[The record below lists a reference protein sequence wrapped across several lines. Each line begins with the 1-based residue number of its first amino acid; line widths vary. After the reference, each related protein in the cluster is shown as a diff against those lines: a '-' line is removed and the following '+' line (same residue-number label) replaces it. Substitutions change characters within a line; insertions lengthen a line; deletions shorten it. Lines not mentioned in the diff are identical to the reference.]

1 MESVFTTDLAT
12 RKLPAQN
19 LSERNKRSCY
29 SLSAVFHNRPHV
41 MRHTTSFLPLAVFFT
56 ALLGSACSLP
66 KYTTVSSEQPPDY
79 YLGESPEVSVVNAE
93 GATRRMQ
100 DIAIQEL
107 RTQSRSNGH
116 FTIENR
122 LDEGIRFDVR
132 QRKMVMTGKDVSVS
146 SDDVFVK
153 FNVVASMKQDGRTT
167 ITRQT
172 GVLGTETEEV
182 PAVVTVMPVTFTVAK
197 GEEVLLSERQYD
209 GRAVWPIEQ
218 GGGDYPPRQQ
228 RYEAAIGK
236 AVESFLEDITPRTV
250 SRRVRLDYSDE
261 NQEPIL
267 DVARNGQVKQAA
279 TQMEEYAQEHPNSSS
294 AYYNL
299 AVLTDAMGQYEQAI
313 EYYDK
318 ALSLGGK
325 DYYTEVKASCQERLQ
340 EQRELET
347 ESSTSEKMEEVSPA
361 STGERNAASDAAPS
375 QMEERPGDGGDDV
388 EWVQTTLNNL
398 GHACGPE
405 DGVMGPNTRSCIR
418 SFQKAND
425 LEVTGKINEATYQK
439 MLEKR

>member
-1 MESVFTTDLAT
+1 LFLA
-12 RKLPAQN
+12 
-19 LSERNKRSCY
+19 
-29 SLSAVFHNRPHV
+29 
-41 MRHTTSFLPLAVFFT
+41 LAVLFAT
-56 ALLGSACSLP
+56 LLWSGCSLP
-66 KYTTVSSEQPPDY
+66 KYTTVNSEQPPDY

-122 LDEGIRFDVR
+122 LDEGVRFDVR

-209 GRAVWPIEQ
+209 GRAVWPIGQ

-228 RYEAAIGK
+228 RFEAAIGK
-236 AVESFLEDITPRTV
+236 AVDRFSKTLPPVLLAAGFASTTPTRIKSPFWMSPATDRSSRQRRRWRSTRRSIQTPR
-250 SRRVRLDYSDE
+250 R
-261 NQEPIL
+261 
-267 DVARNGQVKQAA
+267 
-279 TQMEEYAQEHPNSSS
+279 H
-294 AYYNL
+294 
-299 AVLTDAMGQYEQAI
+299 
-313 EYYDK
+313 
-318 ALSLGGK
+318 
-325 DYYTEVKASCQERLQ
+325 
-340 EQRELET
+340 
-347 ESSTSEKMEEVSPA
+347 
-361 STGERNAASDAAPS
+361 
-375 QMEERPGDGGDDV
+375 
-388 EWVQTTLNNL
+388 TTTW
-398 GHACGPE
+398 P
-405 DGVMGPNTRSCIR
+405 
-418 SFQKAND
+418 
-425 LEVTGKINEATYQK
+425 Y
-439 MLEKR
+439 